1 MSQLIISVS
10 REFGSGGHEIAQN
23 LAKAY
28 HLPLYDHNLL
38 DEIAKDKNLN
48 KDELAEH
55 DEKKKNPLL
64 YRTVRGLSSS
74 PAQNIALLQFDYLK
88 KKAAAGESF
97 VIVGRCS
104 ETVLKEYDG
113 LVSIFVRGDLD
124 KKTARVCEKY
134 NLTAEKAH
142 KLIATKDSK
151 RKKYH
156 DDHCEGKWGDSG
168 NYDLCVNSSKLSM
181 ENTIRLLTT
190 YIDLRNA

>member
-1 MSQLIISVS
+1 MSQLIISVG
-10 REFGSGGHEIAQN
+10 REFGSGGHEIAQK
-23 LAKAY
+23 LAEAY

-74 PAQNIALLQFDYLK
+74 PAQNIAFLQFDYLK

-113 LVSIFVRGDLD
+113 LVSIFIRGDLD
-124 KKTARVCEKY
+124 KKTVRVCEKY
-134 NLTAEKAH
+134 NLTAEKAQ

-156 DDHCEGKWGDSG
+156 DDHCEGKWGDSN
-168 NYDLCVNSSKLSM
+168 NYDLCINSSKLSM
-181 ENTIRLLTT
+181 DNVIRLLTT
-190 YIDLRNA
+190 YIDLRNV